1 MKENQK
7 EMKMKNLKSDRG
19 DEYFSREFYT
29 LYEENKIIHQMIT
42 PYTPQHSEKKNR
54 ILMDM
59 VNVMLLN
66 AKLPNNFLG

>member
-1 MKENQK
+1 
-7 EMKMKNLKSDRG
+7 
-19 DEYFSREFYT
+19 
-29 LYEENKIIHQMIT
+29 MIT

-54 ILMDM
+54 ILIDM